1 MSWQTILKKDAI
13 LDKLINYV
21 EPMLLEEAFLTG
33 KKKLQ
38 LLYDYTD
45 RNKEANDRFY
55 EFIEENP
62 TDDSGAKVDWD
73 SILEEPSSLSD
84 REQKINDDFDRTFG
98 INKSLVEK
106 LDPKEK
112 KKIKKLLQSAQPSE
126 FMGQEITQ
134 LSDLLTAMKGL
145 DLVKNDKNMQKKFEK
160 FDENN
165 LDLVATASELRKDY
179 ETLYNQLRAEIYPKK
194 KGKLK

>member
-1 MSWQTILKKDAI
+1 MSWQTILKKDAM

-21 EPMLLEEAFLTG
+21 EPMLLEEAFLTS
-33 KKKLQ
+33 KNKLE

-73 SILEEPSSLSD
+73 SILEEPSSLPD
-84 REQKINDDFDRTFG
+84 GEQKIMDDFDRTFG

-194 KGKLK
+194 KGKLE

>member
-1 MSWQTILKKDAI
+1 
-13 LDKLINYV
+13 
-21 EPMLLEEAFLTG
+21 MLLEEAFLTG
-33 KKKLQ
+33 KKKLE

-84 REQKINDDFDRTFG
+84 REQKIIDDFERTFG

-194 KGKLK
+194 KGKLE

>member
-1 MSWQTILKKDAI
+1 MSWQTILKKDSI

-33 KKKLQ
+33 KKKLE

-73 SILEEPSSLSD
+73 SILEEPSSLPD
-84 REQKINDDFDRTFG
+84 GEQKIIDDADRTFG

-134 LSDLLTAMKGL
+134 LSDLLSAMKGL

>member
-1 MSWQTILKKDAI
+1 MSWQTILKAD
-13 LDKLINYV
+13 
-21 EPMLLEEAFLTG
+21 G
-33 KKKLQ
+33 
-38 LLYDYTD
+38 
-45 RNKEANDRFY
+45 
-55 EFIEENP
+55 
-62 TDDSGAKVDWD
+62 
-73 SILEEPSSLSD
+73 
-84 REQKINDDFDRTFG
+84 
-98 INKSLVEK
+98 LVEK
-106 LDPKEK
+106 LDQKEK

>member
-33 KKKLQ
+33 KKKLE

-62 TDDSGAKVDWD
+62 TDDSGAKIDWD

-84 REQKINDDFDRTFG
+84 REQKIMDDFDRTFG

-194 KGKLK
+194 KGKLE

>member
-1 MSWQTILKKDAI
+1 M
-13 LDKLINYV
+13 DKLINYV

-33 KKKLQ
+33 KKKLE

-84 REQKINDDFDRTFG
+84 REQKIIDDADRTFG

-134 LSDLLTAMKGL
+134 LSDLLSAMKGL

-194 KGKLK
+194 KGKLE

>member
-33 KKKLQ
+33 KKKLE

-73 SILEEPSSLSD
+73 SILEPSSLSD

-112 KKIKKLLQSAQPSE
+112 KKIKKLLQSAQPAE
-126 FMGQEITQ
+126 VMGQEITQ
-134 LSDLLTAMKGL
+134 WSDLLTAMKCL
-145 DLVKNDKNMQKKFEK
+145 DVVKNDKNMQKKFEK

-194 KGKLK
+194 KGKLE

>member
-33 KKKLQ
+33 KKKLE

-73 SILEEPSSLSD
+73 SILEPSSISD
-84 REQKINDDFDRTFG
+84 REQKIIDDFERTFG

-194 KGKLK
+194 KGKLE

>member
-33 KKKLQ
+33 KKKLE

-84 REQKINDDFDRTFG
+84 REQKIMDDGDRTFG

-160 FDENN
+160 FDESN

-194 KGKLK
+194 KGKLE

>member
-1 MSWQTILKKDAI
+1 MSWQTILKKDAM

-21 EPMLLEEAFLTG
+21 EPMLLEEAFLTS
-33 KKKLQ
+33 KKKLE

-73 SILEEPSSLSD
+73 SILEEPSSLPD
-84 REQKINDDFDRTFG
+84 GEQKIMDDFDRTFG

>member
-38 LLYDYTD
+38 LLYDYID

-73 SILEEPSSLSD
+73 SILEPSSISD
-84 REQKINDDFDRTFG
+84 REQKIIDDFERTFG

-194 KGKLK
+194 KGKLE

>member
-1 MSWQTILKKDAI
+1 MSWQTILKKDAM

-33 KKKLQ
+33 KKKLE

-73 SILEEPSSLSD
+73 SILEPSSLSE

-165 LDLVATASELRKDY
+165 LALVATASELRKDY

-194 KGKLK
+194 KGKVE

>member
-21 EPMLLEEAFLTG
+21 EPMLLEEVFLTG
-33 KKKLQ
+33 KKKLE

-73 SILEEPSSLSD
+73 SILEPSSLSE
-84 REQKINDDFDRTFG
+84 REQNINDDFDRTFG

-194 KGKLK
+194 KGKLE

>member
-33 KKKLQ
+33 KKKLE

-55 EFIEENP
+55 EFIEENT

-179 ETLYNQLRAEIYPKK
+179 ETLYNQLRKEIYPKK
-194 KGKLK
+194 ERKK

>member
-33 KKKLQ
+33 KKKLE

-84 REQKINDDFDRTFG
+84 REQKIMDDGDRTFG

>member
-1 MSWQTILKKDAI
+1 MSWQTILKKDAM
-13 LDKLINYV
+13 LDKLINHV
-21 EPMLLEEAFLTG
+21 EPMLLEQAFLTS
-33 KKKLQ
+33 KKKLE
-38 LLYDYTD
+38 LLYDYID
-45 RNKEANDRFY
+45 ENKEANDRFY

-73 SILEEPSSLSD
+73 SILEEPSSLPDGEIS
-84 REQKINDDFDRTFG
+84 
-98 INKSLVEK
+98 KSLVEK

-145 DLVKNDKNMQKKFEK
+145 DLVKNDKKMQKKFEK

-194 KGKLK
+194 KGKLE

>member
-1 MSWQTILKKDAI
+1 VSWQTILKAD
-13 LDKLINYV
+13 
-21 EPMLLEEAFLTG
+21 G
-33 KKKLQ
+33 
-38 LLYDYTD
+38 
-45 RNKEANDRFY
+45 
-55 EFIEENP
+55 
-62 TDDSGAKVDWD
+62 
-73 SILEEPSSLSD
+73 
-84 REQKINDDFDRTFG
+84 
-98 INKSLVEK
+98 LVEK
-106 LDPKEK
+106 LDQKEK

-194 KGKLK
+194 KGKLE

>member
-1 MSWQTILKKDAI
+1 MSWQTILKAD
-13 LDKLINYV
+13 
-21 EPMLLEEAFLTG
+21 G
-33 KKKLQ
+33 
-38 LLYDYTD
+38 
-45 RNKEANDRFY
+45 
-55 EFIEENP
+55 
-62 TDDSGAKVDWD
+62 
-73 SILEEPSSLSD
+73 
-84 REQKINDDFDRTFG
+84 
-98 INKSLVEK
+98 LVEK
-106 LDPKEK
+106 LDQKEK

-194 KGKLK
+194 KGKLE

>member
-1 MSWQTILKKDAI
+1 MMSWQEILKASD
-13 LDKLINYV
+13 
-21 EPMLLEEAFLTG
+21 FL
-33 KKKLQ
+33 
-38 LLYDYTD
+38 
-45 RNKEANDRFY
+45 
-55 EFIEENP
+55 
-62 TDDSGAKVDWD
+62 
-73 SILEEPSSLSD
+73 
-84 REQKINDDFDRTFG
+84 
-98 INKSLVEK
+98 EK
-106 LDPKEK
+106 LEPKQK
-112 KKIKKLLQSAQPSE
+112 KRIKKLLQAAQPTE

-194 KGKLK
+194 KGKLE